1 VNKDTTVVGYYPGGG
16 GNRYFRY
23 TQEREFEKFDTA
35 YDQYNLYP
43 EYRYLTTELE
53 FPLKSPIILTHCLNA
68 ERIKN
73 TIGACDIVFILSDFK
88 KSLLREWILNGHSRY
103 KERINS
109 GNDPEEHT
117 KINSAWATIVWHHD
131 YYKKFPIDV
140 MDHAIIDLSADKD
153 KFSQLM
159 NEELDRYHCE
169 IFDFCWNIYT
179 TQGKNAPIVSLY
191 ARHISEQ
198 NSYR

>member
-1 VNKDTTVVGYYPGGG
+1 VNKDPTVIGYYPGGG

-35 YDQYNLYP
+35 YDQYNLFP
-43 EYRYLTTELE
+43 EYRYLTAELE

-68 ERIKN
+68 ERIKT
-73 TIGACDIVFILSDFK
+73 TIGTCDIVFILSDFK
-88 KSLLREWILNGHSRY
+88 KSLLREWILNGRN
-103 KERINS
+103 KEHINL
-109 GNDPEEHT
+109 DVDEQ
-117 KINSAWATIVWHHD
+117 AWATIVWHHD

-140 MDHAIIDLSADKD
+140 MDHKVIDLSTDKD

-169 IFDFCWNIYT
+169 IFDFCWNTYT
-179 TQGKNAPIVSLY
+179 TQGENAPIVSLY
-191 ARHISEQ
+191 TQHISEQ